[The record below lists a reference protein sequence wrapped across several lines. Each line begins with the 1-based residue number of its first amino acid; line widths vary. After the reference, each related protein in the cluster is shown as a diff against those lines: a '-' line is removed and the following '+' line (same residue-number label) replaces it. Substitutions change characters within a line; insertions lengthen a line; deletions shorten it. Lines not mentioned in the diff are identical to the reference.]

1 MTMKNIIKNVTDRL
15 HSKSDAPRLAPA
27 TRQYHFGYVR

>member
-1 MTMKNIIKNVTDRL
+1 MKNIIKHVTDRL

-27 TRQYHFGYVR
+27 TRQYYFGYVR